1 MDIWVKIIGSALLC
15 ASGGFS
21 ALSLCRYH
29 RRKLDTVDGFISLIY
44 YIKGQVDCYARPIG
58 DILFSLPPEIL
69 RDCNCPAGATSLE
82 ELVNKSRIYLDRESL
97 RLVTSFS
104 SEFGSIFR
112 EEQTRRCEHYASQL
126 SLRRDDIAA
135 RLSAE
140 MRSGSAIC
148 ICTSLCLAILL
159 W

>member
-1 MDIWVKIIGSALLC
+1 MLIKIIGSLFLC
-15 ASGGFS
+15 ASGVFS

-29 RRKLDTVDGFISLIY
+29 RRRLDTTDGFISLIY

-58 DILFSLPPEIL
+58 DILHSLPPEIL
-69 RDCNCPAGATSLE
+69 RDCNCPAGAGSLE
-82 ELVNKSRIYLDRESL
+82 ELVSESKIYLDRETL
-97 RLVTSFS
+97 RLLTSFS

-112 EEQTRRCEHYASQL
+112 EEQTRRCDHYI
-126 SLRRDDIAA
+126 SLLRERRGDIAN
-135 RLSAE
+135 RLPAE

-148 ICTSLCLAILL
+148 ICIALCLAILL